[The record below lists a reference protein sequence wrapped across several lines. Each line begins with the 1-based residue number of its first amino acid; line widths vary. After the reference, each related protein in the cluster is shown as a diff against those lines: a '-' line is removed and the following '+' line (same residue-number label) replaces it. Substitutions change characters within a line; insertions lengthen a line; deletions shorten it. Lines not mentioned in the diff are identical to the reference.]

1 MKIQEE
7 KFSKLDHIVR
17 VPTLLIG
24 IGGIGG
30 RIVSSVYDQ
39 LNVHDRSY
47 IEMVV
52 MDTNINDLSDVEE
65 KGISCIQT
73 SEGRIVQDYLKA
85 NPEYREWFPT
95 NPLINR
101 KNLIDGAGQIRAVSR
116 LGALASIQAGNFKK
130 LDHAID
136 NIKKNRGNNLEST
149 MKVMIVGS
157 ITGGTGSGLGVQ
169 LPFYIRKTIAER
181 AKISDI
187 LIRGLFLT
195 ADITEEKQQTTES
208 KDAMYVNEYAFI
220 RELNAFYKAQMVKD
234 EDIKITI
241 ENYDKG
247 EHNIGVSE
255 DLRTANRIPYDFMF
269 LIEKVDSKSTNIGGL
284 ETYETKAAKI
294 VKNQLFSPVSS
305 GQYSAE
311 DNLIIPFV
319 EKGGMNRYCGAGVSS
334 AVYPR
339 DEVERYCTLRFANN
353 SVSQFWLRLDRDF
366 EDANLAQQQMMATNS
381 NLAPLKLSRYFI
393 DRFDALSG
401 ESSEEATYYMTQL
414 GREVREV
421 ERDKDGNVIKTVYV
435 TESIIDSI
443 DKYIASCKANIGLDT
458 EKNRCAFTESDYS
471 VYESAVANVKKM
483 INRLTEYRASAVE
496 AVENL
501 SLTCS
506 EEILP
511 SGITAALKTPE
522 KRRHSIYN
530 VMKKR
535 HPITNRYIIYKLL
548 EVLPEL
554 KKKAD
559 DTLKTLATAN
569 PFAEDFD
576 SKTDGTQTPVQ
587 AFENAKPGWIR
598 RFVGDQILKQDDFN
612 SAHYKSVLKVFES
625 AVETEVAGIDAYITN
640 KLKSNIYTSLI
651 EKLTEL
657 SKIYEEFFESMKDIV
672 EDREEEIRILERKY
686 NKDNNRLV
694 DGDWIV
700 CADEICLKSIY
711 SDVIRNAKVDVN
723 AISDEVKES
732 LYNELF
738 EEMTKVLKKKLDANI
753 DVGGYKSARNIFE
766 SGVLA
771 PMKGEMLRFGRR
783 YIDIGILEA
792 IKKEYHA
799 NVVRKENNPDHYF
812 IYKSEEEFIR
822 FVMNKIFQ
830 LATPYISYS
839 PLEKEQL
846 PLAVTFAINEDVMK
860 KEQGIEEGD
869 CNYAAAADFFKIK
882 DSYENTPIVDPA
894 IDGNELTCYIAV
906 YNLRIENL
914 HFFKDGMRAHRAY
927 TKRINDVVNKMYE
940 MTESEDSYLLSVHP
954 HLDKRWHNHAY
965 LPLLNSESDVAE
977 SKRIRLAFLL
987 SFVLDAC
994 KYIEHDDYGMCW
1006 TYKQRKTPPHPF
1018 YINNDEVI
1026 EKEGLD
1032 ALLDGFHYND
1042 VIKCDVLKRAAE
1054 IIHNDDVAEL
1064 LTGTD
1069 ETSIVNYSFVNLL
1082 CSVADIKE
1090 DSKERKI
1097 SSIFDIIYFVYLR
1110 TKSIKEMCAL
1120 VNVIAAYLYKYCYN
1134 FANGL
1139 RNETA
1144 KMLDAVVTKI
1154 NNSSVQYKG
1163 AEKTAPRLYE
1173 FWNEVF
1179 QKENHEDLKN
1189 YLIMVD

>member
-1 MKIQEE
+1 MHEE

-195 ADITEEKQQTTES
+195 ADITEEKQQTAES

-234 EDIKITI
+234 EDIKISV

-247 EHNIGVSE
+247 EHNIGVSD

-366 EDANLAQQQMMATNS
+366 EEANMAQQQMMATNS
-381 NLAPLKLSRYFI
+381 NLAPLKLSQYFI
-393 DRFDALSG
+393 DRFDALSDETSD
-401 ESSEEATYYMTQL
+401 ESTYYMSQL
-414 GREVREV
+414 GREVRET
-421 ERDKDGNVIKTVYV
+421 ERDEDGNFIRTVQV
-435 TESIIDSI
+435 TESICDNINE
-443 DKYIASCKANIGLDT
+443 YIENCKARIGLDDERSNCT
-458 EKNRCAFTESDYS
+458 FIESKYTNSDTVATS
-471 VYESAVANVKKM
+471 VQEL
-483 INRLTEYRASAVE
+483 INKIEEYRTAAKE

-501 SLTCS
+501 SITCS

-511 SGITAALKTPE
+511 SDLSAALKTPP
-522 KRRHSIYN
+522 KRKHSIYN
-530 VMKKR
+530 VMKNR

-548 EVLPEL
+548 EEFEAL
-554 KKKAD
+554 KKVSD
-559 DTLKTLATAN
+559 DAVKSVVGGQQ
-569 PFAEDFD
+569 PMDGDFG
-576 SKTDGTQTPVQ
+576 SAPGTQTVTE
-587 AFENAKPGWIR
+587 AFEMAKPGFIR
-598 RFVGDQILKQDDFN
+598 RFVGQDLLRRKDFN
-612 SAHYKSVLKVFES
+612 TAEYNLVLEKFRK
-625 AVETEVAGIDAYITN
+625 AVKTEVENIDTYVTN
-640 KLKSNIYTSLI
+640 KLKSNIFGRLI
-651 EKLTEL
+651 DKLKEL
-657 SKIYEEFFESMKDIV
+657 CEVYEEFFESMKDIV

-711 SDVIRNAKVDVN
+711 SDVIRNAKTDVN
-723 AISDEVKES
+723 AISDDVKEN

-738 EEMTKVLKKKLDANI
+738 AEMAKNLKKKLDANI
-753 DVGGYKSARNIFE
+753 DVGGYKSARSIFE

-771 PMKGEMLRFGRR
+771 PMKDEMMSFGKRF
-783 YIDIGILEA
+783 IDLGILDA

-799 NVVRKENNPDHYF
+799 NVVRKENEPKHYF
-812 IYKSEEEFIR
+812 IYNSEEEFTR

-839 PLEKEQL
+839 PLENEQL

-869 CNYAAAADFFKIK
+869 YNHAAAAEFFKIK

-894 IDGNELTCYIAV
+894 ISGNELTCYIAV

-940 MTESEDSYLLSVHP
+940 MTESKDAYLLSVHP

-965 LPLLNSESDVAE
+965 LPLLNTESDIAE
-977 SKRIRLAFLL
+977 GKKIRLAFLL

-994 KYIEHDDYGMCW
+994 KYIEHSDYGMCW
-1006 TYKQRKTPPHPF
+1006 TYKQRKMWHPF
-1018 YINNDEVI
+1018 YINNDEVV
-1026 EKEGLD
+1026 EDKGLD
-1032 ALLDGFHYND
+1032 ALLEGFHYND
-1042 VIKCDVLKRAAE
+1042 VIKNDIISRAGE
-1054 IIHNDDVAEL
+1054 IIHKDDIEEP

-1069 ETSIVNYSFVNLL
+1069 ETSILDYSFIKLL
-1082 CSVADIKE
+1082 CSISDIE
-1090 DSKERKI
+1090 EGDAERRI
-1097 SSIFDIIYFVYLR
+1097 SSIFDVIYFMYLS
-1110 TKSIKEMCAL
+1110 TKDVNEMYAL

-1134 FANGL
+1134 FANGM
-1139 RNETA
+1139 RYETA
-1144 KMLDAVVTKI
+1144 KLLNSVVEKI
-1154 NNSSVQYKG
+1154 NNSSIQFAG
-1163 AEKTAPRLYE
+1163 AKTTAPRLYE

-1179 QKENHEDLKN
+1179 QEENHEELGK